1 MLILLWDGWFSSWIL
16 SKSVFQLGENQILWV
31 NVYTKISHRW
41 DLKNRQGKQALR
53 SFVSFW
59 AGCLPLLSPDPL
71 ASPCSSYSV
80 PPETDPCGP
89 PQRLL
94 GPLASGSG
102 SSGEHGKEEGSE
114 VWELVSGTP
123 SGGVTDLSAQLWP
136 PATHGC
142 SPPPINLNCHCLGSC
157 TVPVVSLGPTCTL
170 QSPFHWTCLK
180 LP

>member
-1 MLILLWDGWFSSWIL
+1 M
-16 SKSVFQLGENQILWV
+16 
-31 NVYTKISHRW
+31 
-41 DLKNRQGKQALR
+41 KNRQGKQALR

-114 VWELVSGTP
+114 VGELVSGTP

-142 SPPPINLNCHCLGSC
+142 SPPPHQPQLSLPWKLHCPCGFPRAHLYFAK
-157 TVPVVSLGPTCTL
+157 SLSLDLPQITL
-170 QSPFHWTCLK
+170 I
-180 LP
+180 